1 MTSVGGA
8 SSGDWPAQATETVE
22 TVVVAVRDKSVR
34 PLTLVAR
41 AIVYGLVA
49 GAVAMIVLWLSSVG
63 VLRLLDIYLFPG
75 RVWASYTMLG
85 GILTLAGLFLWTLRR
100 SKSEGGELE

>member
-22 TVVVAVRDKSVR
+22 TVVVALRDKTVR

-49 GAVAMIVLWLSSVG
+49 AAVAMIVVWLSSVG

-85 GILTLAGLFLWTLRR
+85 GILTLSGLFLWTLRT
-100 SKSEGGELE
+100 SKSKG

>member
-22 TVVVAVRDKSVR
+22 TVVVAVRDKTVR

-49 GAVAMIVLWLSSVG
+49 GTVAMIVLWLSSVG

-85 GILTLAGLFLWTLRR
+85 GILTLSGLFLWTLRR
-100 SKSEGGELE
+100 SKSKG

>member
-1 MTSVGGA
+1 
-8 SSGDWPAQATETVE
+8 
-22 TVVVAVRDKSVR
+22 
-34 PLTLVAR
+34 
-41 AIVYGLVA
+41 
-49 GAVAMIVLWLSSVG
+49 MIVLWLSSVG

-100 SKSEGGELE
+100 SKSEG

>member
-22 TVVVAVRDKSVR
+22 NVVIAVRDKSVK
-34 PLTLVAR
+34 PLTMVAR
-41 AIVYGLVA
+41 ALVYGLVGA
-49 GAVAMIVLWLSSVG
+49 AVAQVVLLLSSVG
-63 VLRLLDIYLFPG
+63 VLRLLDIYLFPR

-85 GILTLAGLFLWTLRR
+85 GIFTLAGLFLWVLRR
-100 SKSEGGELE
+100 PRSKG

>member
-1 MTSVGGA
+1 MTSAGEA

-49 GAVAMIVLWLSSVG
+49 GAVAMMVLWLSSVG
-63 VLRLLDIYLFPG
+63 VLRLLNVYVFKGPV
-75 RVWASYTMLG
+75 RVWASYTLLG
-85 GILTLAGLFLWTLRR
+85 GIFTLVGLFLWTLRR
-100 SKSEGGELE
+100 PRSKG

>member
-22 TVVVAVRDKSVR
+22 NVVVAVRDKSVR
-34 PLTLVAR
+34 PLTTVAR
-41 AIVYGLVA
+41 ALVFGLVA
-49 GAVAMIVLWLSSVG
+49 AAVAQVVLVLSSVG
-63 VLRLLDIYLFPG
+63 VLRLLDIYLFPR

-85 GILTLAGLFLWTLRR
+85 GIFTFAGLFLWTLRR
-100 SKSEGGELE
+100 PRSKG

>member
-1 MTSVGGA
+1 
-8 SSGDWPAQATETVE
+8 
-22 TVVVAVRDKSVR
+22 
-34 PLTLVAR
+34 LTLVAR

-100 SKSEGGELE
+100 SKSEG

>member
-22 TVVVAVRDKSVR
+22 NVVVAVRDKSVM

-41 AIVYGLVA
+41 ALVYGLVA
-49 GAVAMIVLWLSSVG
+49 GSVALVVLWLSSVG
-63 VLRLLDIYLFPG
+63 VLRLLHTYVFKRPQ
-75 RVWASYTMLG
+75 RVCASYTLLC
-85 GILTLAGLFLWTLRR
+85 GIFTLTGLYLCTLRR
-100 SKSEGGELE
+100 QRSNR

>member
-1 MTSVGGA
+1 MTSVGEA

-22 TVVVAVRDKSVR
+22 TVIVAVRDKSVR

-49 GAVAMIVLWLSSVG
+49 GAVALMVLWLSSVG

-75 RVWASYTMLG
+75 RVWASYALLG
-85 GILTLAGLFLWTLRR
+85 GIFTLAGLFLWTLRR
-100 SKSEGGELE
+100 PRSKG

>member
-85 GILTLAGLFLWTLRR
+85 GILTLAGLFLWTLRS
-100 SKSEGGELE
+100 SKSKG

>member
-1 MTSVGGA
+1 MTSAGGA

-41 AIVYGLVA
+41 ALVYGLVA
-49 GAVAMIVLWLSSVG
+49 AAVALMVLWLSSVG

-85 GILTLAGLFLWTLRR
+85 GIFTLAGLFIWTLRR
-100 SKSEGGELE
+100 SKSKG

>member
-22 TVVVAVRDKSVR
+22 TIVVAVRDKSVK

-49 GAVAMIVLWLSSVG
+49 SAVALMVLSLSSVG
-63 VLRLLDIYLFPG
+63 VLRLLDIYAFPG
-75 RVWASYTMLG
+75 RVWASYTLLG
-85 GILTLAGLFLWTLRR
+85 GIFTLVGLFLWTLRR
-100 SKSEGGELE
+100 SKSKG

>member
-22 TVVVAVRDKSVR
+22 NVVVAVRDRSVR

-41 AIVYGLVA
+41 GIVYGLV
-49 GAVAMIVLWLSSVG
+49 GGSVALVVLWLSSVG
-63 VLRLLDIYLFPG
+63 VLRLLNIYVFKGPN
-75 RVWASYTMLG
+75 RVWACYTLLG
-85 GILTLAGLFLWTLRR
+85 GIFTLTGLFLWTLRR
-100 SKSEGGELE
+100 PRSKG

>member
-22 TVVVAVRDKSVR
+22 TVIVAVRDKSVK
-34 PLTLVAR
+34 PLTLLAR

-49 GAVAMIVLWLSSVG
+49 SAVALIVLSLSSVG
-63 VLRLLDIYLFPG
+63 VLRLLDIYVFPG
-75 RVWASYTMLG
+75 RVWASYTLLG
-85 GILTLAGLFLWTLRR
+85 GIFTLAGLFLWTLRR
-100 SKSEGGELE
+100 SRSKG

>member
-1 MTSVGGA
+1 MTSVGEA

-22 TVVVAVRDKSVR
+22 TVVVAIRDKSVR

-49 GAVAMIVLWLSSVG
+49 GAVTVIVLSLSSVG
-63 VLRLLDIYLFPG
+63 VLRLLDIYVFPG
-75 RVWASYTMLG
+75 RVWASYTLLG
-85 GILTLAGLFLWTLRR
+85 GIFTLAGLFLWTLRR
-100 SKSEGGELE
+100 PRSKG

>member
-8 SSGDWPAQATETVE
+8 SSGDWPAQATEKVE

-41 AIVYGLVA
+41 AIVYGIVA
-49 GAVAMIVLWLSSVG
+49 SAVAMVVISLASVG

-85 GILTLAGLFLWTLRR
+85 GIFTLAGLFVWTLRR
-100 SKSEGGELE
+100 SKS

>member
-22 TVVVAVRDKSVR
+22 NVVVAVRDKSVR

-41 AIVYGLVA
+41 ALVYGLVA
-49 GAVAMIVLWLSSVG
+49 GSVALVVLWLSSVG
-63 VLRLLDIYLFPG
+63 VLRLLNTYVFKGPQ
-75 RVWASYTMLG
+75 RVWASYTLLG
-85 GILTLAGLFLWTLRR
+85 GIFTLTGLFLWTLRR
-100 SKSEGGELE
+100 PKSKR

>member
-1 MTSVGGA
+1 MTSAGGA

-41 AIVYGLVA
+41 ALVYGLVA
-49 GAVAMIVLWLSSVG
+49 GAVALIVLWLSSVG
-63 VLRLLDIYLFPG
+63 VLRLLDIYVFPG
-75 RVWASYTMLG
+75 RVWASYTLLG
-85 GILTLAGLFLWTLRR
+85 GIFTLSGLFLWTLRR
-100 SKSEGGELE
+100 SRSKG